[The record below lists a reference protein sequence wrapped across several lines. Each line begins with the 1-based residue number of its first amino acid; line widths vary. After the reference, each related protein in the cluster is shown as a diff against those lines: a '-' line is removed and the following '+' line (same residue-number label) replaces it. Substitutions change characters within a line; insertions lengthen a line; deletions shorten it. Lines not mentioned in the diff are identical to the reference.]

1 MIVSAT
7 LSGGHDAAAG
17 NRLRLPA
24 RLLRLASDERLVDA
38 LRGGSEAA
46 FEVLYTRHHRGVLSF
61 CRHMLGSVEEAEDAV
76 QHTFL
81 AAYRDLL
88 RSRKPIRLRPWLYTI
103 ARNRC
108 LTVLRARRERQLDE
122 PLEPA
127 TEHLSNEVERRDD
140 LRALL
145 GDLTDLPAD
154 QRAALV
160 LAELGDMSHDDI
172 GDVLGCPRE
181 KVKALVFQARSS
193 LIASR
198 AARETPCAEIRQ
210 QLANLRGGAL
220 RRNTLRRHLRECA
233 GCREFR
239 DQVLA
244 QRSALALILP
254 VAPTLGLK
262 ATVLGAAGVTAA
274 AGGGSASVVATT
286 VVALCVAG
294 GGSAAVDIARDDD
307 GSRPAAR
314 EPRSARAVPTAA
326 APAAP
331 EVAAP
336 VSAAVQRRPEARR
349 GAGPTDRGRPGAA
362 KPRKGE
368 RRRRGAVL
376 APAVAVRPDDVPRGH
391 DTKPAKTHGPK
402 PRDARPADP
411 RGSNAHGLK
420 PPKVHGPKPR
430 DSRPSSSRG
439 SKPPKTHGP
448 KPPKA
453 ERVRAAAPKPGKKA
467 KPEKAPAADE
477 PGEPAPAR
485 ATPDTGPPDHAN
497 GSRGRADDA
506 PAGGPPGHA
515 RDEPPGG

>member
-1 MIVSAT
+1 VSIVSAT
-7 LSGGHDAAAG
+7 ATGGHEGGFDVSVGARPRG
-17 NRLRLPA
+17 RRVPG

-46 FEVLYTRHHRGVLSF
+46 FEVIYTRHHRGVLSF

-81 AAYRDLL
+81 AAYRDLV
-88 RSRKPIRLRPWLYTI
+88 RSAKPIRLRPWLYTI

-108 LTVLRARRERQLDE
+108 LTVLRARRERPVDE

-127 TEHLSNEVERRDD
+127 TEHLSHEVERRDD
-140 LRALL
+140 LRTLL
-145 GDLTDLPAD
+145 GDLAGLPPD

-198 AARETPCAEIRQ
+198 TARETPCEEIRQ
-210 QLANLRGGAL
+210 QLANLRGGSL

-274 AGGGSASVVATT
+274 AGGGSASVVAST

-314 EPRSARAVPTAA
+314 EPRSARAVPAAA

-336 VSAAVQRRPEARR
+336 ETVPAAVEPRPKTRR
-349 GAGPTDRGRPGAA
+349 GAGPTDRGRPGRDRAA
-362 KPRKGE
+362 KRRKGE
-368 RRRRGAVL
+368 RRRGAVL
-376 APAVAVRPDDVPRGH
+376 TPAVATRPENVPRG
-391 DTKPAKTHGPK
+391 PK
-402 PRDARPADP
+402 PKQTRPVP
-411 RGSNAHGLK
+411 GTGNGSK
-420 PPKVHGPKPR
+420 PPMPPQA
-430 DSRPSSSRG
+430 RG
-439 SKPPKTHGP
+439 SKPDKAGTVRGP
-448 KPPKA
+448 NPDKVREAVPRA
-453 ERVRAAAPKPGKKA
+453 RERSSS
-467 KPEKAPAADE
+467 KPEKAKAEPKGEKPPPAGEAGDPSPPRAE
-477 PGEPAPAR
+477 PDKA
-485 ATPDTGPPDHAN
+485 PPDHA
-497 GSRGRADDA
+497 G
-506 PAGGPPGHA
+506 PPGGPPGHA
-515 RDEPPGG
+515 EN